1 MLKKNYLIFFQL
13 SDYVEIKE
21 NGQKFEARST
31 SDVETSLEGYLKTH
45 DAVFK
50 LPFDSTVSL
59 TARNLESGEVDLK
72 LNLGQ
77 VEGTI

>member
-1 MLKKNYLIFFQL
+1 MQF
-13 SDYVEIKE
+13 SDYVEIQE
-21 NGQKFEARST
+21 NGQKFEGRS
-31 SDVETSLEGYLKTH
+31 SDVESSLEDYLKTH

-59 TARNLESGEVDLK
+59 TARNLENEEIDLK

-77 VEGTI
+77 VEGTNQNQLKMSFL